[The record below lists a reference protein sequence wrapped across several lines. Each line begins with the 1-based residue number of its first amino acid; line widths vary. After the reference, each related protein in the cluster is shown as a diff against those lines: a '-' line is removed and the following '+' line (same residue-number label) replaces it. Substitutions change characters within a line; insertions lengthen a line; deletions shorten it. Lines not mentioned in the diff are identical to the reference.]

1 MLLVNATIVGGDANK
16 YLTQGGMIWGKYLTL
31 EDRSL
36 AKQYRKML
44 VGCQCKLCA
53 TV

>member
-31 EDRSL
+31 ED
-36 AKQYRKML
+36 
-44 VGCQCKLCA
+44 LCHFSRIGLYFFIA
-53 TV
+53 W